1 MIFFNINIEDKKVL
15 TTLTNGDEIV
25 YNSSKPCASVFL
37 DIWDAYRVMSSSI
50 QEGLSKVGEIDEFNM
65 YITIESWFAL
75 SDENKDKW
83 NKGLFGS
90 FPDVNNITILP
101 ISQSSLYYTDSS
113 FENRVSLIIGR
124 RTVGWSK
131 TQIGQKP
138 ILGFGFLVDGDP
150 LSTYDIG
157 GTVISFILSS
167 KSKKLEEVLLK
178 EFNSS
183 DKASLLN
190 KIYENYV
197 DGRKFV
203 SALGKRKFLD
213 KLKAEMNEEQV
224 QAFAKILRYKIDN
237 FVFWLYRDIE
247 SILTRGRISFSIIG
261 EVFYDSEPLLNYF
274 KEKVTEIFQEKIGG
288 EIKFED
294 ASKDM
299 TKATEMMIKELKWD
313 V

>member
-15 TTLTNGDEIV
+15 TSLTKGTEVV
-25 YNSSKPCASVFL
+25 YTSSKSCSSVFN
-37 DIWDAYRVMSSSI
+37 DIWDAYRVMSISV
-50 QEGLSKVGEIDEFNM
+50 QEGLKEIGEIDEFNM

-75 SDENKDKW
+75 SEENKDKW

-113 FENRVSLIIGR
+113 FENRVSLIFGR

-131 TQIGQKP
+131 TQIGERP

-150 LSTYDIG
+150 LSTFDIG
-157 GTVISFILSS
+157 GTVISFVFSS
-167 KSKKLEEVLLK
+167 KNKRLEDVVLK
-178 EFNSS
+178 ELNQS

-190 KIYENYV
+190 TIYEDYPA
-197 DGRKFV
+197 GRKAV
-203 SALGKRKFLD
+203 SSLGKRKFLN
-213 KLKAEMNEEQV
+213 KLKAQMNEEQV
-224 QAFAKILRYKIDN
+224 QAFAKILRYKIDD

-247 SILTRGRISFSIIG
+247 SILTRGRISFALIG
-261 EVFYDSEPLLNYF
+261 EVFHDSESLQEYF
-274 KEKVTEIFQEKIGG
+274 KQRVIEVFQEKVGG
-288 EIKFED
+288 EISFEES
-294 ASKDM
+294 ASDM
-299 TKATEMMIKELKWD
+299 TEATSMMIKELKWD